1 MKKFIL
7 PLLIPVM
14 MLIGTQLHA
23 ADKKIEFNRD
33 IRPILSENCYACHGP
48 DSGAR
53 KAGLRLDT
61 EAGAKSKRKGNTA
74 VVAGKAMESELYKRV
89 IATDAHELMPPAKSN
104 KKLDDNQKALL
115 KRWLEEGAGWEGHWA
130 FLSVKKPEAPKVDDP
145 SFIKNPIDN
154 FILDKLRENGLK
166 HSAEAD
172 KVTLLR
178 RLCFDLTGLP
188 PTPEQLKNFL
198 ADNSSKAYE
207 SLVDQLLASPNYG
220 ERMAVFWL
228 DLVRYADSVGYHGDQ
243 VVTVWPYR
251 DWVIQSFNKNIPF
264 TQFTIEQLAGDLLP
278 NATIENKVASGYNRL
293 GMMSAEGGVQDREYL
308 AKYAAERVR
317 NVSGV
322 WMGTTLGCAECHD
335 HKFDPFT
342 TKEFYSMEAFF
353 ADITEKGLY
362 GGNDFGTRMA
372 LPSAEQKAQLDS
384 LDAKIL
390 ELKKVLEASTPELAK
405 QQVEWEKTT
414 TSSVKWQVLK
424 PVKAVSK
431 GGAKL

>member
-1 MKKFIL
+1 M
-7 PLLIPVM
+7 
-14 MLIGTQLHA
+14 
-23 ADKKIEFNRD
+23 
-33 IRPILSENCYACHGP
+33 
-48 DSGAR
+48 
-53 KAGLRLDT
+53 
-61 EAGAKSKRKGNTA
+61 
-74 VVAGKAMESELYKRV
+74 
-89 IATDAHELMPPAKSN
+89 
-104 KKLDDNQKALL
+104 
-115 KRWLEEGAGWEGHWA
+115 
-130 FLSVKKPEAPKVDDP
+130 
-145 SFIKNPIDN
+145 
-154 FILDKLRENGLK
+154 K

-198 ADNSSKAYE
+198 ADNSAKAYE
-207 SLVDQLLASPNYG
+207 ALVDQLLASPNYG

-278 NATIENKVASGYNRL
+278 NATTENKVASGYNRL

-322 WMGTTLGCAECHD
+322 WLGTTLGCAECHD

-372 LPSAEQKAQLDS
+372 LPSAEQKVLVDS

-390 ELKKVLEASTPELAK
+390 DLKKVLEASTPELTK
-405 QQVEWEKTT
+405 QQLEWEASV
-414 TSSVKWQVLK
+414 TSSVKWHGS
-424 PVKAVSK
+424 KARE
-431 GGAKL
+431 GGIEGRCKACNRRGWIHSSFG

>member
-1 MKKFIL
+1 MKTIMKKFIL
-7 PLLIPVM
+7 PMLIPVM
-14 MLIGTQLHA
+14 MLIATQSHA

-48 DSGAR
+48 DSGSR

-74 VVAGKAMESELYKRV
+74 VVAGNAMESELYKRI

-145 SFIKNPIDN
+145 SFVKNPIDN

-207 SLVDQLLASPNYG
+207 ALVDQLLASPNYG

-278 NATIENKVASGYNRL
+278 NATTENKVASGYNRL

-322 WMGTTLGCAECHD
+322 WLGTTLGCAECHD

-353 ADITEKGLY
+353 ADIDDNGAKPGFLY
-362 GGNDFGTRMA
+362 GHSQRACKRDHKFPR
-372 LPSAEQKAQLDS
+372 QS
-384 LDAKIL
+384 LKDAGIK
-390 ELKKVLEASTPELAK
+390 
-405 QQVEWEKTT
+405 
-414 TSSVKWQVLK
+414 
-424 PVKAVSK
+424 
-431 GGAKL
+431 